1 MFASCT
7 IVHSYELDCH
17 YLCVYIIYV
26 DYLSLLQPNTPFA
39 DVPSFYFILHS
50 PMFYVEIPYNV
61 LRWYL
66 AALFFSD
73 DISLEGLQQELE
85 ECGSDDV
92 SKE

>member
-1 MFASCT
+1 
-7 IVHSYELDCH
+7 
-17 YLCVYIIYV
+17 
-26 DYLSLLQPNTPFA
+26 
-39 DVPSFYFILHS
+39 
-50 PMFYVEIPYNV
+50 MFYVEIPYNV